1 MVNEK
6 PLVLVVDD
14 EALVRSVLTTVLEDA
29 YTLQEADS
37 GEAALALLQRP
48 GQVMPNLIFLDI
60 EMLRLDGYE
69 TCRAL
74 RAAGHTMPIIF
85 VSSHDT
91 LEERLHAFDVGGE
104 DFISKPFEPEE
115 LKRKARLAVQR
126 NLSAD
131 GLQSVMQ
138 KTLHEVGETGVM
150 LAFLREAIRI
160 TDYEALALLL
170 LKSVSDY
177 GVRCNVQLRHEDGT
191 VTLTPT
197 GAPTQLELS
206 LFERATALDHKFRL
220 GRRLVINYHFIS
232 LMVMDMP
239 EDSERARR
247 LIDYIDVLIESAE
260 AVAETIGMRRESAM
274 RAEALMVA
282 TAESCG
288 AIESLREGY
297 QRQQVDTQTL
307 LHQLIEEVEHTY
319 VHLGLT
325 ENQEETISSALRR
338 SAERILHL
346 FEQGAEFDRQFVA
359 VLEALKPQSNTNAD
373 VWL

>member
-1 MVNEK
+1 MMNEK
-6 PLVLVVDD
+6 PLVLIVDD
-14 EALVRSVLTTVLEDA
+14 EALVRSVLATVLEDS
-29 YTLQEADS
+29 YTIQEAES
-37 GEAALALLQRP
+37 GEAVLTLLQQP
-48 GQVMPNLIFLDI
+48 AQTVPNLIFLDI
-60 EMLRLDGYE
+60 EMFQLDGYE

-91 LEERLHAFDVGGE
+91 LEERLRAFDVGGE
-104 DFISKPFEPEE
+104 DFVSKPFEPEE

-131 GLQSVMQ
+131 GMQQVMQ
-138 KTLHEVGETGVM
+138 QTLHEVGETGVM

-170 LKSVSDY
+170 LKSVNDY
-177 GVRCNVQLRHEDGT
+177 GVFCNVQLRHEDGI
-191 VTLTPT
+191 VTLTPS

-274 RAEALMVA
+274 RAETLMVA
-282 TAESCG
+282 TAESYG

-297 QRQQVDTQTL
+297 RRQQLDTQTL

-325 ENQEETISSALRR
+325 ESQEETISSSMRR

-346 FEQGAEFDRQFVA
+346 FAQGAEFDRQFA
-359 VLEALKPQSNTNAD
+359 VVLDALKPQANTNAD